1 MPATAIGTTASRLAV
16 LLSAGVLSAG
26 LLAASP
32 ALAETPATPK
42 GTPNGPLCAAS
53 VLTALTAWDAGLTA
67 AAKFG
72 DKAVAVAR
80 EKGRDYLLPL
90 LGIDPKTSV
99 PQNDGQNGGAGSIER
114 LLEESRQDP
123 VARQDLCI
131 AITQAV
137 EDAKGTAGAGLEALR
152 RALDGLDLR
161 NAPPAPRPA
170 PREDD
175 GLIRT

>member
-1 MPATAIGTTASRLAV
+1 MTAAPRFAIL
-16 LLSAGVLSAG
+16 LSAG

-90 LGIDPKTSV
+90 LGIDPKSTV
-99 PQNDGQNGGAGSIER
+99 PQNDGQNGGGQNGGVGSIER

-123 VARQDLCI
+123 AARQDLCI

-161 NAPPAPRPA
+161 NAPKPQHPAPAEP
-170 PREDD
+170 D

>member
-1 MPATAIGTTASRLAV
+1 MPTATQRIATQRIATPCIAV
-16 LLSAGVLSAG
+16 LLSAALFAAG
-26 LLAASP
+26 P
-32 ALAETPATPK
+32 ALAEAPAAP
-42 GTPNGPLCAAS
+42 GDAHRGPLCSAS

-80 EKGRDYLLPL
+80 EKGREYLLPL
-90 LGIDPKTSV
+90 LGIDPQTTA
-99 PQNDGQNGGAGSIER
+99 PQDEGQNGGVGAIER

-123 VARQDLCI
+123 ARRQDLCI

-137 EDAKGTAGAGLEALR
+137 EDAKETAGAGLEALR

-161 NAPPAPRPA
+161 NAPPSQRPA
-170 PREDD
+170 PSEPD
-175 GLIRT
+175 GLIET

>member
-1 MPATAIGTTASRLAV
+1 MPTPAIVPAAPRIAV
-16 LLSAGVLSAG
+16 LLSAFLF
-26 LLAASP
+26 AASP
-32 ALAETPATPK
+32 AFAETPATPK
-42 GTPNGPLCAAS
+42 EQGPLCAAS

-80 EKGRDYLLPL
+80 EKGREYLLPL
-90 LGIDPKTSV
+90 LGIDPKAAD
-99 PQNDGQNGGAGSIER
+99 PQGDGQHGGVGAIER
-114 LLEESRQDP
+114 LLEESRLDP
-123 VARQDLCI
+123 ARRQDLCI

-137 EDAKGTAGAGLEALR
+137 EDAKETAGAGLEALR

-170 PREDD
+170 PGSDD
-175 GLIRT
+175 GLIQT

>member
-1 MPATAIGTTASRLAV
+1 MPTAAPRIAV
-16 LLSAGVLSAG
+16 LLSAG

-32 ALAETPATPK
+32 ALAETPATSREQ
-42 GTPNGPLCAAS
+42 GPLCAAS

-90 LGIDPKTSV
+90 LGIDPKATP
-99 PQNDGQNGGAGSIER
+99 PQGDGQHGGVGSIER

-123 VARQDLCI
+123 ARRQDLCI

-170 PREDD
+170 PGNDD